1 MSFDFLLELAWKSA
15 LISGAALALAFL
27 LRRRSAGERSALL
40 GTVAL
45 PVITL
50 LLPALPVVTSTVHEA
65 APVAVTPAM
74 LAAVAAAAPEPAA
87 APSVLDDP
95 SLLVEWLWAGG
106 AAMVLLRLA
115 AGLWMLR
122 RWTRGGEPIASA
134 AWQDALAR
142 TTAEAGVT
150 RPVALLR
157 ADVTAPL
164 SWGLFRPVILID
176 ADTAREAGEAE
187 AVLAHEVAHVAR
199 GDWLVLILSRLAVAL
214 FWFNPL
220 MWLLERQIVREAEEA
235 ADARALVHVE
245 PARYAQALLSCAQ
258 QYAALRLPASG
269 MADAALGQ
277 RVRAILERRLA
288 AGAPNPRWIRLVVIA
303 VAAVAAPIAALKPV
317 QAIVRAAPT
326 APLPPVAPPVPAA
339 LPAVPAAPLPP
350 LPPVLP
356 AGVPVAPG
364 APVAPAAPAAP
375 AAPGLLAAAMAAVAP
390 PAPPVPPA
398 PPAPPRRVQ
407 GGMVD
412 GAEISREV
420 QEALAEAQVEREQ
433 ALREAEQERREALRE
448 AGEARREALRHV
460 DTARIAREAG
470 AQAARAAAD
479 AQRQVRISMAAGAE
493 GMMRGAEGMER
504 GARQMDE
511 EAERLRSPGYRAQ
524 QIAKAA
530 REGRHLTDEELVRAI
545 PKLHGGADGMR
556 RGAAEMRRSAEK
568 MRREG

>member
-27 LRRRSAGERSALL
+27 LRRRSAGE
-40 GTVAL
+40 L